1 MKSVTRKALFISL
14 ISHFFF
20 FLTTF
25 YIAVQNQPIA
35 SEQANLAVDLISVED
50 TAKSKPPLKKVSTR
64 FRAPARELVKPDTLH
79 VSTGES
85 LPSLAVPIPATTET
99 PRPALGR
106 RSARRS

>member
-1 MKSVTRKALFISL
+1 MKSVTRRALFISL
-14 ISHFFF
+14 IFHLFF
-20 FLTTF
+20 FLTSF

-79 VSTGES
+79 VSHW
-85 LPSLAVPIPATTET
+85 
-99 PRPALGR
+99 
-106 RSARRS
+106 